1 MIAYSTATTQD
12 EYKEAATE
20 FGCAV
25 DARPTFALANYYLSQ
40 ASIDEASP
48 QNGEAFFNLLP
59 ESDLEQIVS
68 HEKIV
73 LNGLVRDG
81 LTVDAYEHGDYGFLT
96 YFLGLMQKKL
106 KLIKFGLE
114 ETQKAIF
121 LDTSQELPF
130 LRFNEGV
137 MLLASGKKDQA
148 QAAFANSLNTPAD
161 KLSDDL
167 AVANITGLLVFLH
180 YCPGIQDASY
190 CKSAEDLTNRFKQ
203 QSVAAAWP
211 VPAGSVSKDRGAG
224 VSGPQLTNVGLV
236 AARTGSAGMGDWKI
250 CGTQTFWRSS
260 GTNTRRDGICGD
272 PFRNFPEK

>member
-203 QSVAAAWP
+203 QSVAAA
-211 VPAGSVSKDRGAG
+211 
-224 VSGPQLTNVGLV
+224 
-236 AARTGSAGMGDWKI
+236 
-250 CGTQTFWRSS
+250 
-260 GTNTRRDGICGD
+260 
-272 PFRNFPEK
+272 